1 MRLEE
6 TRDVGELCGRLHRE
20 TNAQAVLVLGHDGA
34 ILGHAGN
41 PAALDDET
49 VEVLGDLVVE
59 ATVRPAAADGEL
71 DEGDELRAVGDT
83 QLCATRL
90 GRNHVLVVAFASDE
104 SATLV
109 RLQIKRAREL
119 ILRSLD
125 AG

>member
-20 TNAQAVLVLGHDGA
+20 TSAQAVLVLGQDGA
-34 ILGHAGN
+34 ILGHAGS
-41 PAALDDET
+41 PATLDDET

-59 ATVRPAAADGEL
+59 AMVRPAGADGEF
-71 DEGDELRAVGDT
+71 DDGEELRAVGET

-90 GRNHVLVVAFASDE
+90 GRNHLLVVAFASDS
-104 SATLV
+104 SAALV

-125 AG
+125 TA